1 MADYFDRL
9 IARHAPAA
17 AHGSA
22 TPRVRPRLPGPFERI
37 EALRAPEP
45 LFDEPAPRFAAPPPS
60 VPAPEGQIVREIRT
74 DRETVVR
81 HTGPAPRAEGARPA
95 EAETPAPLLRPATPL
110 APGPRPAPPGAPRP
124 ERRSAA
130 PGGAPD
136 GPRRAAAPTAHPM
149 GPAAARPSL
158 GAPLPTRPADAGPDR
173 AAARSAAAGRR
184 RPKTAERVV
193 HVQIGRLEVS
203 AADPS
208 GPRPAPR
215 PERAGRREPALSL
228 DDYLARGEKRD

>member
-17 AHGSA
+17 AHGPV

-45 LFDEPAPRFAAPPPS
+45 LLDEPVPPFAAPLPS
-60 VPAPEGQIVREIRT
+60 PPAPEGQIVREIRT
-74 DRETVVR
+74 ERETVVR
-81 HTGPAPRAEGARPA
+81 HTGSVPRAEGDRTA
-95 EAETPAPLLRPATPL
+95 EPETPAPPLRPAAPL
-110 APGPRPAPPGAPRP
+110 GPGPRPATPGAPRP

-130 PGGAPD
+130 PGGAPG
-136 GPRRAAAPTAHPM
+136 GPRPTAVPTARPM
-149 GPAAARPSL
+149 GPAAARPAL
-158 GAPLPTRPADAGPDR
+158 GAPPSTRAADAGPDR
-173 AAARSAAAGRR
+173 AAARSAAGRR
-184 RPKTAERVV
+184 RPRTAERVV

-203 AADPS
+203 AADLS